1 MNKILTAILTT
12 LLINLNYGMA
22 QATNGEKPFEG
33 GNGISVSENRL
44 PELLRDVKVLLSDAF
59 IADVLSDTLE
69 VIYNLNRIFDLLTE
83 ADQYGEMN
91 DEDKD
96 EFDRFEESLIS
107 LYTKRFTTLDKTDAT
122 LTAEQMRMDITSLS
136 EPLEL
141 SLIHI

>member
-83 ADQYGEMN
+83 RGNVVSEIGKH
-91 DEDKD
+91 KD
-96 EFDRFEESLIS
+96 AKKTVVDLDREQTILNR
-107 LYTKRFTTLDKTDAT
+107 LLKRYFQIL
-122 LTAEQMRMDITSLS
+122 LMIFCFQ
-136 EPLEL
+136 
-141 SLIHI
+141 